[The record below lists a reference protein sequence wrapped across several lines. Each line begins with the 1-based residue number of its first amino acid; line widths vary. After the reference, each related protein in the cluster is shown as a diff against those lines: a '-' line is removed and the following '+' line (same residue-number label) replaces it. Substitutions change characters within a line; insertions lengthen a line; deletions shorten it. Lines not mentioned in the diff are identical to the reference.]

1 MNIRIQPR
9 DIEVPADDPFKNDL
23 LGREESIKA
32 LTTVISSLDGPCVM
46 AVDAGWGM
54 GKTTFLQM
62 WAQHLR
68 NAQFPVVMFNAWET
82 DFAQDPFIALYSEIT
97 GGLSELPG
105 ASRRIDAQRLRS
117 AAGVVLRAL
126 PGAGLRVALSA
137 VPHAGSQLVHEV
149 SPRRPTPREEVAA
162 TYQETKTALRAFR
175 ARLCQIAKAIAR
187 ENDNAP
193 LVVMIDELDRCRP
206 TYAIE
211 LLEAAKHFFNVDHI
225 VFVLC
230 LDRAQLAHSV
240 KVLYG
245 DSFNAD
251 GYLHR
256 FFDIDYRL
264 QSSDRAA
271 FVSTKLDSMGVTAFL
286 GRTVG
291 ISRHFQQDSTQS
303 LISKYLALSDISLR
317 DILQAIH
324 RLGLVLAS
332 LPEEELGCARTLAI
346 LLLLRAA
353 DANAYESL
361 WNGNATDE
369 IATRDL
375 FVRGEL
381 HQLRDTDDGMLL
393 EAAIIAAMMV
403 SQANQHDHM
412 NYANFPLLQRY
423 EAESDTDQTAAERAS
438 ASAMRARWIV
448 AAVDRLCRW
457 SSWDLQPDRTR
468 VVDHLAY
475 EAAMRRLELFPD
487 DSDSSRQA

>member
-1 MNIRIQPR
+1 MTIRIQPR
-9 DIEVPADDPFKNDL
+9 DIVVPADDPFEHDL
-23 LGREESIKA
+23 LGREESIEA
-32 LTTVISSLDGPCVM
+32 LTNVISSLDGPCVM

-54 GKTTFLQM
+54 GKTTFLKM

-211 LLEAAKHFFNVDHI
+211 LLEAAKHLFSVDHI
-225 VFVLC
+225 VFVVC

-240 KVLYG
+240 KAVYG
-245 DSFNAD
+245 ACFDAE
-251 GYLHR
+251 GYLWR

-264 QSSDRAA
+264 PQPDRKRFITAA
-271 FVSTKLDSMGVTAFL
+271 LESAGIPTHVESRAHGVPNAAINL
-286 GRTVG
+286 
-291 ISRHFQQDSTQS
+291 HQL
-303 LISKYLALSDISLR
+303 LIEFFDGAQFTLR
-317 DILQAIH
+317 RVQHAIH
-324 RLGLVLAS
+324 RFTVILAS
-332 LPEEELGCARTLAI
+332 SPDGMNLNIVAV
-346 LLLLRAA
+346 LLLLRTVEPGVYRRLIAG
-353 DANAYESL
+353 E
-361 WNGNATDE
+361 ATDKE
-369 IATRDL
+369 VIDAL
-375 FVRGEL
+375 FVHPESRAVHETERGAMVL
-381 HQLRDTDDGMLL
+381 GVLISCALLSMATTGDG
-393 EAAIIAAMMV
+393 V
-403 SQANQHDHM
+403 D
-412 NYANFPLLQRY
+412 
-423 EAESDTDQTAAERAS
+423 AERLPVLSKYLIWREGAEISDRSYERAHHARMVVAWVNTLCGVGLSGQS
-438 ASAMRARWIV
+438 AELLYPRDEAGFGD
-448 AAVDRLCRW
+448 AVC
-457 SSWDLQPDRTR
+457 
-468 VVDHLAY
+468 
-475 EAAMRRLELFPD
+475 RLELFSED
-487 DSDSSRQA
+487 LTKDAYT

>member
-9 DIEVPADDPFKNDL
+9 DIEVLAGDPFEHDL
-23 LGREESIKA
+23 LGRKESIEA
-32 LTTVISSLDGPCVM
+32 LTNVISSLDGPCVM

-54 GKTTFLQM
+54 GKTTFLKM

-68 NAQFPVVMFNAWET
+68 NERFPVVEFNAWET
-82 DFAQDPFIALYSEIT
+82 DFAQDPFVALYSEIT
-97 GGLSELPG
+97 GGLSGLPG
-105 ASRRIDAQRLRS
+105 ASGRIDELRA
-117 AAGVVLRAL
+117 AAGVVFRAL
-126 PGAGLRVALSA
+126 PAAAARVAVAA
-137 VPHAGSQLVHEV
+137 VPYAGSQLVDEL
-149 SPRRPTPREEVAA
+149 SPRPPTAREAVAES
-162 TYQETKTALRAFR
+162 YQEAKTALRDFR
-175 ARLCQIAKAIAR
+175 EQLGQIATAIAQ

-211 LLEAAKHFFNVDHI
+211 LLEAAKHLFSVDHI
-225 VFVLC
+225 VFVVC

-240 KVLYG
+240 KAVYG
-245 DSFNAD
+245 ASFDAD
-251 GYLHR
+251 GYLRR

-271 FVSTKLDSMGVTAFL
+271 FVSTKLDSMGVTEFL
-286 GRTVG
+286 GRTGG

-381 HQLRDTDDGMLL
+381 HQLRDTTDGVLL
-393 EAAIIAAMMV
+393 EATIIAALIV
-403 SQANQHDHM
+403 AQANQHDRM
-412 NYANFPLLQRY
+412 NYANFPLLRRY
-423 EAESDTDQTAAERAS
+423 EAEIDTDEAAGEQAS
-438 ASAMRARWIV
+438 PSAMRAHWIV
-448 AAVDRLCRW
+448 DAVDRLCRW
-457 SSWDLQPDRTR
+457 SPWHAQPDRTR
-468 VVDHLAY
+468 VLDHLAY